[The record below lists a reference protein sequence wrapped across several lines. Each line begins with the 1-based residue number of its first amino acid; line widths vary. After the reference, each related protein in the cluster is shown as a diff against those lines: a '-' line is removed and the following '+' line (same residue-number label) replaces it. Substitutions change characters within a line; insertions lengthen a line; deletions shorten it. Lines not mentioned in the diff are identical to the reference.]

1 MSQDSVL
8 KTKSFN
14 FAARTINLHQDLKKE
29 IGWIWNS
36 SASDQGWYV
45 DRALVKEAEFAE
57 VARILFINCT

>member
-29 IGWIWNS
+29 IG
-36 SASDQGWYV
+36 
-45 DRALVKEAEFAE
+45 
-57 VARILFINCT
+57 